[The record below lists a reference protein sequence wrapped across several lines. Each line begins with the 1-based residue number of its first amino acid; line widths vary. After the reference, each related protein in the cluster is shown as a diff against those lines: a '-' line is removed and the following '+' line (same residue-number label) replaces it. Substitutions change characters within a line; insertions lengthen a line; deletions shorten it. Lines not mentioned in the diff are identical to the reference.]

1 MNESIKPLNF
11 VYFSFSNRIGIK
23 IYKTNVV
30 RRWFLVLQIKNV
42 FFSSSFFPI
51 FVRTATWT
59 AKATQVNAN
68 EKLSPSFCSL
78 NENCCESKKEEES
91 EIFLSSACL
100 LVEMVWLSVCAAAL
114 VRAPVLIIFI
124 SIRHSAMAISRSVL
138 MLGDGAVKVGN
149 QRYLHNATDNRANR
163 QQ

>member
-1 MNESIKPLNF
+1 MNECIKPLNF

-30 RRWFLVLQIKNV
+30 RRWFLVLQTKNV
-42 FFSSSFFPI
+42 FYFSFAFFPV

-59 AKATQVNAN
+59 AKATKVNAN
-68 EKLSPSFCSL
+68 EKLSPSFCSR

-91 EIFLSSACL
+91 GIFLSFACL
-100 LVEMVWLSVCAAAL
+100 LVEMVWLSACAAAL

-138 MLGDGAVKVGN
+138 MPGDGAVKVGN
-149 QRYLHNATDNRANR
+149 
-163 QQ
+163 